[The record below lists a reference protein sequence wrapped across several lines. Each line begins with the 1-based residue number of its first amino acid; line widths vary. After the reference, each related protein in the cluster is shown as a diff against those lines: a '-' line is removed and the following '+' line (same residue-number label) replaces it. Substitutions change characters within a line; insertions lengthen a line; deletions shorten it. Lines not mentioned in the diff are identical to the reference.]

1 MTSNAPEDELDPSD
15 ESENM
20 EQLLDSMEPIKPLRR
35 GDVVEGVVM
44 RVDGE
49 GIIVH
54 IGHKAEGIVPPREMR
69 TLSEEE
75 VAAINEGD
83 GIVTFVVRP
92 ESADDAAA
100 Q

>member
-1 MTSNAPEDELDPSD
+1 MTSNAQEDELDPSED
-15 ESENM
+15 M
-20 EQLLDSMEPIKPLRR
+20 EQLLESMEPLKPLRR

-44 RVDGE
+44 RVDAE

-69 TLSEEE
+69 TLNEEE

-83 GIVTFVVRP
+83 GIVTFV
-92 ESADDAAA
+92 ANGC